1 MQGGAGYI
9 LSKEALRRFAEIGY
23 SNATFCR
30 TDPGGYE
37 DVEMGYCMERLGC
50 RGIDTRDSF
59 GRNRFLPLQLERH
72 LQLGPPSDQFWFWD
86 YIFYPVKDASVFNVT
101 TSQTSDL
108 FWILTQGFDC
118 CSDTAIG
125 FHKVQPEQMYLF
137 EYLIYHVNPYGSA
150 QVRHQLQSTPAPPP
164 DASLKVVATF
174 LQSFELP

>member
-1 MQGGAGYI
+1 MVENLRYYLSAYNSSEPVHFGHKFRQFVQSGYMQGGAGYI

-23 SNATFCR
+23 SNATLCR

-72 LQLGPPSDQFWFWD
+72 LQLGLPSDQFWFWD

-101 TSQTSDL
+101 TNQMADLFSDL
-108 FWILTQGFDC
+108 DTGFRL
-118 CSDTAIG
+118 
-125 FHKVQPEQMYLF
+125 LF
-137 EYLIYHVNPYGSA
+137 
-150 QVRHQLQSTPAPPP
+150 
-164 DASLKVVATF
+164 
-174 LQSFELP
+174 